1 MVRFFFARLASTITD
16 LLNNILGT
24 GMSKSMIRIGVV
36 MDPIESIKPYKD
48 SSFAMMLEAQR
59 RGWEVHY
66 IQQSGLYVEDGIV
79 FCNSQIV
86 KLMDNNEH
94 WFNYQDSQTLPMGEL
109 DCVIMRKDPP
119 FDMEYIYST
128 YLLDLAELQG
138 CLVLNRP
145 SSVRSSNEKFL
156 TTWFSKYAPET
167 LVTRDM
173 ELMKA
178 FHDRHKRIVVKPLDG
193 MGGSMIFQVREGDQ
207 NRSVILETLTQH
219 GTITAM
225 AQRFLPEFKQ
235 GDKRI
240 LLIDGEP
247 FDFALARI
255 PAAGE
260 SRGNLAAGAT
270 SEGVPLTDRDREI
283 CAAVGPTLKSMGL
296 IFVGLDVIGDY
307 MTEINVTSPT
317 CIRELDA
324 IYSANIAGIFM
335 DVIEKQLE
343 RVA

>member
-1 MVRFFFARLASTITD
+1 
-16 LLNNILGT
+16 
-24 GMSKSMIRIGVV
+24 MSKSIIRIGVL

-66 IQQSGLYVEDGIV
+66 IQQSGVYAEDGTV
-79 FCNSQIV
+79 YCNSQTVRLID
-86 KLMDNNEH
+86 DNDH
-94 WFNYQDSQTLPMGEL
+94 WFDYLESHAMPMGSL

-128 YLLDLAELQG
+128 YLLELAELQG

-145 SSVRSSNEKFL
+145 SSVRSSNEKFF

-173 ELMKA
+173 ELMKS
-178 FHDRHKRIVVKPLDG
+178 FHDKHKRIVVKPLDG
-193 MGGSMIFQVREGDQ
+193 MGGSMIFQIREGDQ
-207 NRSVILETLTQH
+207 NRSVILETLTQN

-225 AQRFLPEFKQ
+225 AQRFLPEFKD

-247 FDFALARI
+247 FDYALARI

-270 SEGVPLTDRDREI
+270 SEGVALTDRDREI

-296 IFVGLDVIGDY
+296 TFVGLDVIGDY

-317 CIRELDA
+317 CIRELDT
-324 IYSANIAGIFM
+324 IYSANIAGMLM
-335 DVIEKQLE
+335 DVIEKKLE
-343 RVA
+343 KVS